1 MAALGK
7 CLTVLSIAM
16 SGQPYDERYLCYVGQ
31 NATAEA
37 KGYRSPVEGRKLAAL
52 CLAQY
57 QFYMGL

>member
-1 MAALGK
+1 
-7 CLTVLSIAM
+7 M